1 MNTLKIKTNTPM
13 LFEMYQNHGT
23 YHIGD
28 AGLDLFFPE
37 DIIIPSK
44 SIGFSINMGLS
55 CEMINKYSK
64 NISYYLYPRS
74 SISKTPLRLSNSVGI
89 VDSGY
94 RGNIYAVFD
103 NISDEDIIITKG
115 DRLVQICSPELKPF
129 SFELVEKLSETE
141 RGSNGIGS
149 TGK

>member
-1 MNTLKIKTNTPM
+1 MLKIKTDNDT
-13 LFEMYQNHGT
+13 LYDMYRNHGT
-23 YHIGD
+23 YHFGD

-37 DIIIPSK
+37 DVVIPGNA
-44 SIGFSINMGLS
+44 IGFPINMEIS
-55 CEMINKYSK
+55 CEMINKL
-64 NISYYLYPRS
+64 NQNVSYYLYPRS

-94 RGNIYAVFD
+94 RGYIYSVFD
-103 NISDEDIIITKG
+103 NFCDKDYVVKKG
-115 DRLVQICSPELKPF
+115 DRLMQICHPGLKPF